1 VIDFGEDRAM
11 TIDMHAHWSP
21 PELIDI
27 YRARTEP
34 PMIYTDGSGNDI
46 IKTRRGEQAFGDM
59 FDDLETRLAEM
70 DEHGVATGVLSLWGP
85 HQWIERLP
93 VEESVP
99 AVRIFN
105 DAVSQV
111 CAGNPGRFVAYASLP
126 LADMDAA
133 VAELDRVM
141 ALPGMIGAILPG
153 NAFMTLADVDA
164 YRPILA
170 AANRHKAALFIH
182 WGPRPGDEWPRTGM
196 QTDNFIR
203 RMGTLDM
210 QASLSACT
218 VTLTMTDLLD
228 DYPDA
233 RFHIHNLGGNVA
245 FEVERLDHRSLLD
258 TPDEPL
264 PSTRLT
270 KPNLWFDCNSFG
282 AKSID
287 MAVDLFGVD
296 RIVYATDG
304 TAFGCD
310 WTNKALAE
318 TSLTD
323 DERDMIRSG
332 NARAMMG
339 HLAPFASMA
348 QAAE

>member
-1 VIDFGEDRAM
+1 M

-34 PMIYTDGSGNDI
+34 PMIYTDADGNDV
-46 IKTRRGEQAFGDM
+46 IKTRKGEQAFGVM

-70 DEHGVATGVLSLWGP
+70 DEHGVTTGVLSLWGP

-93 VEESVP
+93 AEESVP

-105 DAVSQV
+105 DATSKV
-111 CAGNPGRFVAYASLP
+111 CADHPGRFVAYASLP

-141 ALPGMIGAILPG
+141 EMPGMIGAILPG
-153 NAFMTLADVDA
+153 NAFMTLADAEA

-182 WGPRPGDEWPRTGM
+182 WGPRPGDAWPRTSPDE
-196 QTDNFIR
+196 DNFIR

-233 RFHIHNLGGNVA
+233 RFQIHNLGGNVA

-287 MAVDLFGVD
+287 LAVDLFGVD

-310 WTNKALAE
+310 WTNKALAD
-318 TSLTD
+318 TNLTEA
-323 DERDMIRSG
+323 ERQMIRSG
-332 NARAMMG
+332 NAQSMLG
-339 HLAPFASMA
+339 HLAPFAAMA

>member
-1 VIDFGEDRAM
+1 M

-34 PMIYTDGSGNDI
+34 PMIITDDDGNDMI
-46 IKTRRGEQAFGDM
+46 RTRKGEQAFGVM

-70 DEHGVATGVLSLWGP
+70 DEHGVTTGVLSLWGP

-99 AVRIFN
+99 AVRKFN
-105 DAVSQV
+105 DATSKV
-111 CAGNPGRFVAYASLP
+111 CADNPGRFVAYASLP
-126 LADMDAA
+126 QADMDAA
-133 VAELDRVM
+133 VAELDRAM

-153 NAFMTLADVDA
+153 NAFMTLADADA
-164 YRPILA
+164 YRQILA

-182 WGPRPGDEWPRTGM
+182 WGPRPGDDWPRTSPDS
-196 QTDNFIR
+196 DNFIR

-233 RFHIHNLGGNVA
+233 RFQIHNLGGNVA

-287 MAVDLFGVD
+287 LAVELFGVD

-310 WTNKALAE
+310 WTNKALAA
-318 TSLTD
+318 TSLTE
-323 DERDMIRSG
+323 DERERIRSG
-332 NARAMMG
+332 NARAMLG
-339 HLAPFASMA
+339 HLAPFAAMA

>member
-1 VIDFGEDRAM
+1 M

-21 PELIDI
+21 HELLDM

-34 PMIYTDGSGNDI
+34 PMIYAREDGTEV
-46 IKTRRGEQAFGDM
+46 IKTRKGEQTIDGM
-59 FDDLETRLAEM
+59 FDDLLLRLAEM
-70 DEHGVATGVLSLWGP
+70 DEHGVDVGVLSLWGP

-93 VEESVP
+93 AEEAEPLVC
-99 AVRIFN
+99 AFN
-105 DAVSQV
+105 DSVSRV
-111 CAGNPGRFVAYASLP
+111 CQDYPGRFIAYASLP
-126 LADMDAA
+126 LADLDAA
-133 VAELDRVM
+133 VAEFDRVM
-141 ALPGMIGAILPG
+141 ALPGIIGAIVPG
-153 NAFMTLADVDA
+153 NAFMSYEDADA
-164 YRPILA
+164 FRPVLE

-182 WGPRPGDEWPRTGM
+182 WGPRPGDQWPRTSP
-196 QTDNFIR
+196 QTDNFVR

-218 VTLTMTDLLD
+218 VTLTMTDILD

-233 RFHIHNLGGNVA
+233 RIQIHNLGGNIA
-245 FEVERLDHRSLLD
+245 FEAERLDHRSLLD

-282 AKSID
+282 AKSIE
-287 MAVDLFGVD
+287 MAVELYGAD

-310 WTNKALAE
+310 WTNKALDAAD
-318 TSLTD
+318 LTEN
-323 DERDMIRSG
+323 ERQMIRHG
-332 NARAMMG
+332 NAVAMLG
-339 HLAPFASMA
+339 HLAPLAETA

>member
-1 VIDFGEDRAM
+1 M

-27 YRARTEP
+27 YRARTEA
-34 PMIYTDGSGNDI
+34 PMIYRNADGVEVI
-46 IKTRRGEQAFGDM
+46 RTRRGEQAFEGM

-70 DEHGVATGVLSLWGP
+70 DAHGVTTAVLSLWGA

-93 VEESVP
+93 VAESLP
-99 AVRIFN
+99 AVQVFN
-105 DAVSQV
+105 NATSVT
-111 CAGNPGRFVAYASLP
+111 CAENPGRFVAYGSLP
-126 LADMDAA
+126 MADMDAA
-133 VAELDRVM
+133 VMELDRVM

-153 NAFMTLADVDA
+153 NAFMSYADA
-164 YRPILA
+164 EKMRPLLA

-182 WGPRPGDEWPRTGM
+182 WGPRPGDDWPRTPAD
-196 QTDNFIR
+196 TDNFIR

-228 DYPDA
+228 EYPDA
-233 RFHIHNLGGNVA
+233 RFQIHNLGGNIA

-270 KPNLWFDCNSFG
+270 KPNLWYDCNSFG

-287 MAVDLFGVD
+287 LAAGLFGVD

-310 WTNKALAE
+310 WTNKAIAD
-318 TSLTD
+318 TNLTEA
-323 DERDMIRSG
+323 ERDMIRSG
-332 NARAMMG
+332 NAMNMLG
-339 HLAPFASMA
+339 HLAPLQALA